1 MAVGLRGA
9 AALGRDA
16 GAFVERLP
24 GCFPTI
30 EASDCG
36 WLAMFGYL
44 VREFPGWPGAGQS
57 SLAERLR
64 PGRGS

>member
-1 MAVGLRGA
+1 MAAGLQGA
-9 AALGRDA
+9 VALGRDA
-16 GAFVERLP
+16 GTFAERLP
-24 GCFPTI
+24 GRFPTI

-36 WLAMFGYL
+36 WLAMFGYF
-44 VREFPGWPGAGQS
+44 VREFAGWLGAGQS